1 MDKENIRALTILQ
14 FNDITPDVME
24 ELLKMEREGSE
35 VATKTI
41 TLRSSHKE
49 PKEIAKEIIDLKK
62 KIIDFLNDKG

>member
-1 MDKENIRALTILQ
+1 
-14 FNDITPDVME
+14 ME
-24 ELLKMEREGSE
+24 KEGSE